1 MDTIPDHPPTTQP
14 GVPVEETTFTDT
26 PELRVALRRA
36 LVDEPERTLGE
47 RELDA
52 VVAIT
57 RALSVLPEGSRRK
70 VLGTVEDYVQIPP
83 RRARTAAGAAE
94 GT

>member
-1 MDTIPDHPPTTQP
+1 MDTTPDHTTPAQEPAAEIATNAHLHIGHP
-14 GVPVEETTFTDT
+14 GELIRGRPDQRTD
-26 PELRVALRRA
+26 
-36 LVDEPERTLGE
+36 GE

-57 RALSVLPEGSRRK
+57 RALSGLPEGSRRK